1 MTTTIRIEGEQP
13 YVEQVLAKIKN
24 LLLNEGEK
32 VKIVVESESSNGSD
46 DFIESWHR
54 YKEEED
60 KILASLPWEEALKR
74 IYGKE

>member
-32 VKIVVESESSNGSD
+32 VKIVVESEPSTGGD
-46 DFIESWHR
+46 DYIESWHR

-60 KILASLPWEEALKR
+60 KILASLPWE
-74 IYGKE
+74 

>member
-54 YKEEED
+54 YQEEKDKE
-60 KILASLPWEEALKR
+60 WELEYKR
-74 IYGKE
+74 LYGKDLPPI